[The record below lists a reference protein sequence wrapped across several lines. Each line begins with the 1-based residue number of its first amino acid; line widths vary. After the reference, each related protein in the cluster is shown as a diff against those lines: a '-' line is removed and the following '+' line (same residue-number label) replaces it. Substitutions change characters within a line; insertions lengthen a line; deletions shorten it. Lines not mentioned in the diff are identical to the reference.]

1 MGHCLTALHCT
12 ALHCTALHCTALHPS
27 PPPNLPSTHQPLRC
41 AAQGVMT
48 RQNNLLVSGV
58 SNAGYAEFLGL
69 DRYLLIDAKGF
80 RCVHT
85 HARS

>member
-1 MGHCLTALHCT
+1 
-12 ALHCTALHCTALHPS
+12 
-27 PPPNLPSTHQPLRC
+27 
-41 AAQGVMT
+41 MT